1 MSGSENC
8 RQNFII
14 TWFCHTNSPS
24 TCANY
29 PVPSK
34 WLHFTSPLL
43 RHNFILSWKPDG
55 GIFGLFRETNHLFIP
70 SAFSGRK
77 AGGHSVWASATL
89 TCCHICHCTKGDKGI
104 KCVLPRSDRSPALRS
119 ALLCLCLF
127 EVLKHLGLFFLL
139 IISPRLC
146 LFILLP
152 DPLKWPKW
160 FPSVNRRDC
169 RTTEICVDVFFR
181 LSDTFATNG
190 HTPLWDNALVWS
202 GQGWAFG
209 WCIVL

>member
-8 RQNFII
+8 RHNFII

-43 RHNFILSWKPDG
+43 RHNLILSWKPDG

-104 KCVLPRSDRSPALRS
+104 ECVLPRSDRSPALRS

-127 EVLKHLGLFFLL
+127 EVLKHLGLFFCWL
-139 IISPRLC
+139 SPQDC
-146 LFILLP
+146 VSLFCCQTL
-152 DPLKWPKW
+152 
-160 FPSVNRRDC
+160 
-169 RTTEICVDVFFR
+169 
-181 LSDTFATNG
+181 
-190 HTPLWDNALVWS
+190 WS
-202 GQGWAFG
+202 GQSGFR
-209 WCIVL
+209 VLTGEIAGPLRSVLMCSSGYLTHSQQMDTLRCEIML

>member
-1 MSGSENC
+1 MIRCHFKVLPSSCLAGKTVS
-8 RQNFII
+8 II
-14 TWFCHTNSPS
+14 SLILLHYITLHWQIHS
-24 TCANY
+24 CANY

-34 WLHFTSPLL
+34 WPHFTSPLL
-43 RHNFILSWKPDG
+43 RHNLILSWKPG
-55 GIFGLFRETNHLFIP
+55 RGIFGLFRETNHLFIP
-70 SAFSGRK
+70 SAFSDRK

-104 KCVLPRSDRSPALRS
+104 KCVLPRSDRSPALKS
-119 ALLCLCLF
+119 PLLCLCLF
-127 EVLKHLGLFFLL
+127 EVMKHLGLFLL

-181 LSDTFATNG
+181 LSDTSATNG
-190 HTPLWDNALVWS
+190 HTLLWDNALV
-202 GQGWAFG
+202 
-209 WCIVL
+209 